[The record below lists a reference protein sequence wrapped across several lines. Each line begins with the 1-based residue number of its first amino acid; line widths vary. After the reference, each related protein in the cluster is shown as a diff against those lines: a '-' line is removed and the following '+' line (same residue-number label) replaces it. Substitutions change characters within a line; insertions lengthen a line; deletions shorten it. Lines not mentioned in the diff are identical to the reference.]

1 MLAAAS
7 PIFRFHKD
15 NADERPSKLDF
26 TEYERSFQQNLTLP
40 ELTPGQKVNEQI
52 GNEARGSNT

>member
-1 MLAAAS
+1 L
-7 PIFRFHKD
+7 FRFHKD